1 METTKIRIFI
11 ADVSILNEHCQLA
24 AAMQVVSQARREK
37 AMRLKTPGAKALAV
51 GAEMLLKKAVGQVYG
66 IHKPLAIKTGVAGKP
81 WLTDYPEIYFNL
93 SHSGHYVV
101 CGLGSQPVG
110 IDIQK
115 MELPNLKLARRFFS
129 QSEADWLCSLPAE
142 KQTSGFYDLW
152 ALKEAYMKYTG
163 KGFRLPMH
171 GFQIDCHNEEK
182 INPGM
187 AILADGK
194 RVPVVIKDY
203 PDLEDYVLWGVT
215 ETIGFQE
222 KIEWIRL
229 WEGSN

>member
-11 ADVSILNEHCQLA
+11 ADVSILNEPCQLA

-37 AMRLKTPGAKALAV
+37 AERLKTPGAKALAV
-51 GAEMLLKKAVGQVYG
+51 GAEMLLKKAVEQVYG
-66 IHKPLAIKTGVAGKP
+66 IDKPLAIKTGVAGKP
-81 WLTDYPEIYFNL
+81 WLTDYPEICFNL

-101 CGLGSQPVG
+101 CGLGSRPVG
-110 IDIQK
+110 VDIQRI
-115 MELPNLKLARRFFS
+115 EIPNLKLARRFFS

-163 KGFRLPMH
+163 KGFGLPMN
-171 GFQIDCHNEEK
+171 GFQIDCHNEET

-194 RVPVVIKDY
+194 RVSVVIKDY
-203 PDLEDYVLWGVT
+203 PDLADYVLWGVT

-229 WEGSN
+229 